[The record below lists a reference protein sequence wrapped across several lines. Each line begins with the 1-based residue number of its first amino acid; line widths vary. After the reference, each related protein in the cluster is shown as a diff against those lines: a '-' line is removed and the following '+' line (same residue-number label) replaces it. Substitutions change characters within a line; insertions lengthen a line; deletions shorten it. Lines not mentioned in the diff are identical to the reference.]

1 MLQSFKLAIKSIWGN
16 KMRSFLTML
25 GIIIGVAAVIILVS
39 LVNGYMGS
47 VVESF
52 ASMGVN
58 QINVNVTNL
67 TSRTVDVDQMYAFYD
82 EHGDLFDGISPNVS
96 LSATVKKGDDSMSST
111 SVAGRSEQYLDMK
124 DYDLQ
129 LGRNIAYSDIASRQK
144 VCVIG
149 SYVAQELFGSAQKAV
164 SETLKINGY
173 AFKIVGIVETQD
185 EENMEDGGTDD
196 FVWIPYSV
204 ATSLAGSANISS
216 YTLTVSDTDNADTA
230 KTLIQNFLYETFKD
244 SDLYRV
250 TAMSEMLDSI
260 LKEENGEWL
269 IAYENIKAP
278 FFVTETELVN
288 YTKIETP
295 VEVIQNMTKNL
306 SLAEQKRKD
315 WISELIENTN
325 YICMKNLRN
334 EKVKEIAERFHIK
347 KQRIKN
353 IYYLYLATG
362 GVSRKRKEKEKIRSK
377 ELEEKYKNFDWAIK
391 KYYYSAK
398 QMSLEMTYD
407 MMLMICHFIYA
418 SVNSNHIR

>member
-67 TSRTVDVDQMYAFYD
+67 TSRTVDVDQMYEFYD
-82 EHGDLFDGISPNVS
+82 EHGDMFDGISPNVS
-96 LSATVKKGDDSMSST
+96 LSATIKKGDDSMTST
-111 SVAGRSEQYLDMK
+111 SVAGRSEQYLEMK
-124 DYDLQ
+124 DYKLQ
-129 LGRNIAYSDIASRQK
+129 VGRNIAYSDIVSRQK

-149 SYVAQELFGSAQKAV
+149 AYVAQELFGSADKAI
-164 SETLKINGY
+164 SDTLKINGY
-173 AFKIVGIVETQD
+173 AFKVVGVAEAQD
-185 EENMEDGGTDD
+185 EDDMEDGGTDD

-250 TAMSEMLDSI
+250 TAMSEMLDNLNNQIS
-260 LKEENGEWL
+260 LMSGML
-269 IAYENIKAP
+269 GGIAGISLLVAGVGVMNIMLVS
-278 FFVTETELVN
+278 VTERTREIGIRKSLGADKGTILQQFVIEAAVTSSLGGLVGILIGCIA
-288 YTKIETP
+288 TKAVGAFIGISASPTLTA
-295 VEVIQNMTKNL
+295 VIV
-306 SLAEQKRKD
+306 S
-315 WISELIENTN
+315 
-325 YICMKNLRN
+325 
-334 EKVKEIAERFHIK
+334 F
-347 KQRIKN
+347 
-353 IYYLYLATG
+353 
-362 GVSRKRKEKEKIRSK
+362 GVSVAIGLFFGYMPARRAANLNPIDALRS
-377 ELEEKYKNFDWAIK
+377 E
-391 KYYYSAK
+391 
-398 QMSLEMTYD
+398 
-407 MMLMICHFIYA
+407 
-418 SVNSNHIR
+418 